1 MHHDAFGGRIGH
13 VRVVHH
19 AVDIAGALEG
29 ADVFVLIV
37 ATSSS
42 SPSTSDA
49 DAGEE
54 EWYVRGGGRIEDVG
68 DSFFGG
74 AHGEVEEMKPK
85 DIFPIFPF
93 FDCGKIDAAPHT
105 HYQ

>member
-1 MHHDAFGGRIGH
+1 MHHDALGGRIGH

-19 AVDIAGALEG
+19 AVDIAGAWEG

-37 ATSSS
+37 ATSS
-42 SPSTSDA
+42 PASTSDA

-74 AHGEVEEMKPK
+74 AHGEVVEIKPR
-85 DIFPIFPF
+85 FPLRMFSLF
-93 FDCGKIDAAPHT
+93 
-105 HYQ
+105 